1 MPNFVGAYY
10 EDIDA
15 SQYPNFK
22 IEVGDWRA
30 SDTVEYGRVI
40 SQTPDAERTVKVG
53 TTISLTV
60 SSGIGSDTMPELI
73 NKTAQAAQTELSA
86 LSVQVQVKI
95 EYEASTT
102 FTDGYV
108 ITTDPVAGETL
119 TAGQTV
125 TLTVCAGAGVELV
138 KVPALQGE
146 TVDEAIADIKD
157 AGLEPGQVRYVESD
171 LPKDTV
177 TYQSVDAG
185 EQVKA
190 GTVIN
195 LQASKGPEQARTP
208 FVRSVSQDAEVGLNE
223 ELTLRV
229 EAETSD
235 NGTLSYAWYVSENG
249 SVDGAS
255 LVSRSAEDNDSCIV
269 DTSRTGT
276 FYYFCKITNT
286 LGDAT
291 ESVNSPM
298 IEVVVGPSN
307 DTVDKVIYVTMPS
320 DGRTHTVTV
329 YVAGIQQ
336 MEPFEVEAGGVQI
349 PIQVSG
355 SGEQNVDIYLDG
367 SLYDS
372 QLVDF
377 TTVG

>member
-1 MPNFVGAYY
+1 M
-10 EDIDA
+10 
-15 SQYPNFK
+15 
-22 IEVGDWRA
+22 
-30 SDTVEYGRVI
+30 
-40 SQTPDAERTVKVG
+40 
-53 TTISLTV
+53 
-60 SSGIGSDTMPELI
+60 
-73 NKTAQAAQTELSA
+73 
-86 LSVQVQVKI
+86 
-95 EYEASTT
+95 
-102 FTDGYV
+102 
-108 ITTDPVAGETL
+108 
-119 TAGQTV
+119 
-125 TLTVCAGAGVELV
+125 

-307 DTVDKVIYVTMPS
+307 DAVDKVIYVTMPS

-329 YVAGIQQ
+329 YVAGVQQ

-367 SLYDS
+367 ALYDS

>member
-1 MPNFVGAYY
+1 MPNLV
-10 EDIDA
+10 
-15 SQYPNFK
+15 NK
-22 IEVGDWRA
+22 
-30 SDTVEYGRVI
+30 
-40 SQTPDAERTVKVG
+40 
-53 TTISLTV
+53 SLQ
-60 SSGIGSDTMPELI
+60 E
-73 NKTAQAAQTELSA
+73 AQAELNA
-86 LSVQVQVKI
+86 LPVSVVVNVTYQLSDV
-95 EYEASTT
+95 Y
-102 FTDGYV
+102 TDGYV
-108 ITTDPVAGETL
+108 IETMPASGAALTD
-119 TAGQTV
+119 GQTV
-125 TLTVCAGAGVELV
+125 TLAVSQGSAAALV
-138 KVPALQGE
+138 PVPPLVGLDIDQALALIDESGLGRGSVL
-146 TVDEAIADIKD
+146 TVDDD
-157 AGLEPGQVRYVESD
+157 APEG
-171 LPKDTV
+171 TV
-177 TYQSVDAG
+177 TFQSIAAD

-329 YVAGIQQ
+329 YVAGVQQ